1 MNNIPTFATLDD
13 AIDYFDNDRGLSGKY
28 GVLLCYV
35 GDRYTVL
42 MGTAMAEDS
51 YSRGPIE
58 EAVANFLANI
68 DAPIDQDD
76 ATHYCGAEL
85 TNRMYDILAEYGID
99 VEFVSDTF

>member
-1 MNNIPTFATLDD
+1 MNNRPEFATLDE
-13 AIDYFDNDRGLSGKY
+13 ARDYFDDHRLSRKY

-35 GDRYTVL
+35 GGRYTVL
-42 MGTAMAEDS
+42 MGTAMAEDN

-58 EAVANFLANI
+58 EAVANFLDSI

-85 TNRMYDILAEYGID
+85 TGRMYDILAEYGID
-99 VEFVSDTF
+99 VEFVADTF